1 MESNLEGI
9 YIMQRKLGKN
19 IDNKTWHDIT
29 KIPSVLV
36 KELKGGIYMNRD
48 EILARS
54 KKENLLNDERERYIQ
69 KSANQNSYFAVI
81 IIFAIFSIILF
92 IQKLI
97 TGGAFADYRVFSLA
111 LLIAMIGQ
119 SGTVYYYNREKKVYL
134 VCTILGIIGAIA
146 GMASIVGSGMGWF

>member
-1 MESNLEGI
+1 
-9 YIMQRKLGKN
+9 MQRKLGKN
-19 IDNKTWHDIT
+19 IDNKTWHDII

-119 SGTVYYYNREKKVYL
+119 SGTVYYYNRDKKVYL

>member
-1 MESNLEGI
+1 M
-9 YIMQRKLGKN
+9 MQRKLGKN
-19 IDNKTWHDIT
+19 IDNKTWHDII

-134 VCTILGIIGAIA
+134 LCTILGIIGAIA

>member
-1 MESNLEGI
+1 
-9 YIMQRKLGKN
+9 MQRKLGKSV
-19 IDNKTWHDIT
+19 DNKTWRDII
-29 KIPSVLV
+29 KMPSMLV
-36 KELKGGIYMNRD
+36 KKLKGGIYMNRD

-119 SGTVYYYNREKKVYL
+119 SGTVYYYNRDKKVYL
-134 VCTILGIIGAIA
+134 VCTILEIIGAIA

>member
-1 MESNLEGI
+1 
-9 YIMQRKLGKN
+9 MQRKLGKN

>member
-1 MESNLEGI
+1 MK
-9 YIMQRKLGKN
+9 RKLGKSV
-19 IDNKTWHDIT
+19 DNKTWRDII
-29 KIPSVLV
+29 KIPSILV
-36 KELKGGIYMNRD
+36 KKLKGGIYMNRD

-119 SGTVYYYNREKKVYL
+119 SGTVYYYNRDKKVYL
-134 VCTILGIIGAIA
+134 VCTILEIIGAIA

>member
-1 MESNLEGI
+1 M
-9 YIMQRKLGKN
+9 MQRKLGKN
-19 IDNKTWHDIT
+19 IDNKTWHDII

-97 TGGAFADYRVFSLA
+97 TGRAFADYRVFSIA

>member
-1 MESNLEGI
+1 
-9 YIMQRKLGKN
+9 MQRKLGKN
-19 IDNKTWHDIT
+19 IDNKTWHDIIR
-29 KIPSVLV
+29 IPSVLV

-54 KKENLLNDERERYIQ
+54 KKENLLNDERERCIQ

>member
-19 IDNKTWHDIT
+19 IDNKTWHDII

>member
-1 MESNLEGI
+1 MR
-9 YIMQRKLGKN
+9 RKLGKN
-19 IDNKTWHDIT
+19 IDNKTWHDII
-29 KIPSVLV
+29 KIPSILV
-36 KELKGGIYMNRD
+36 KKLKGGIYMNRD

-81 IIFAIFSIILF
+81 ITFAIFSIILF

-119 SGTVYYYNREKKVYL
+119 SATVYYYNREKKVYL
-134 VCTILGIIGAIA
+134 VCTILEIIGAIA

>member
-1 MESNLEGI
+1 
-9 YIMQRKLGKN
+9 MQRKLGKN
-19 IDNKTWHDIT
+19 IDNKTWHDII
-29 KIPSVLV
+29 KVPSILV
-36 KELKGGIYMNRD
+36 KKLKGGIYMNRD

-119 SGTVYYYNREKKVYL
+119 SGTVYYYNRDKKVYL
-134 VCTILGIIGAIA
+134 ICTILEIIGAIA

>member
-1 MESNLEGI
+1 MK
-9 YIMQRKLGKN
+9 RKLGKSV
-19 IDNKTWHDIT
+19 DNQTWRAII
-29 KIPSVLV
+29 KVPSILV
-36 KELKGGIYMNRD
+36 KKLKGGIYMNRD

-119 SGTVYYYNREKKVYL
+119 SGTVYYYNRDKKVYL
-134 VCTILGIIGAIA
+134 ICTILEIIGAIA

>member
-1 MESNLEGI
+1 
-9 YIMQRKLGKN
+9 MQRKLGKN
-19 IDNKTWHDIT
+19 IDNKTWHDII

>member
-1 MESNLEGI
+1 
-9 YIMQRKLGKN
+9 MQRKLGKSV
-19 IDNKTWHDIT
+19 DKKTWHDII
-29 KIPSVLV
+29 KIPSILV
-36 KELKGGIYMNRD
+36 EKLKGGIYMNRD

-69 KSANQNSYFAVI
+69 KSANQNSYFVVI
-81 IIFAIFSIILF
+81 ITFAIFSIILF

-119 SGTVYYYNREKKVYL
+119 SGTIYYYNRDKKVYL
-134 VCTILGIIGAIA
+134 VCTILEIIGAIA

>member
-1 MESNLEGI
+1 
-9 YIMQRKLGKN
+9 MQRKLGKN
-19 IDNKTWHDIT
+19 IDNKTWHDIIR
-29 KIPSVLV
+29 IPSVLV

-119 SGTVYYYNREKKVYL
+119 SGTVYYYNRDKKVYL

>member
-1 MESNLEGI
+1 
-9 YIMQRKLGKN
+9 
-19 IDNKTWHDIT
+19 
-29 KIPSVLV
+29 
-36 KELKGGIYMNRD
+36 MNRD

-81 IIFAIFSIILF
+81 IIFAIFSMILF
-92 IQKLI
+92 IQELI
-97 TGGAFADYRVFSLA
+97 TGRAFADYRVFSLA

-119 SGTVYYYNREKKVYL
+119 SGTVYYYNRDKKVYL
-134 VCTILGIIGAIA
+134 VCTILEIIGAIA

>member
-9 YIMQRKLGKN
+9 YMMQRKLGKN
-19 IDNKTWHDIT
+19 IDNKTWHDII

-97 TGGAFADYRVFSLA
+97 TGRAFADYRVFSIA

>member
-1 MESNLEGI
+1 MESNLEGL
-9 YIMQRKLGKN
+9 YIMQRKLGEN
-19 IDNKTWHDIT
+19 IDNKTWHDII
-29 KIPSVLV
+29 IPSILV
-36 KELKGGIYMNRD
+36 KKLKGGIYMNRD

-119 SGTVYYYNREKKVYL
+119 SGTVYYYNRDKKVYL
-134 VCTILGIIGAIA
+134 VCTILEIIGAIA

>member
-1 MESNLEGI
+1 
-9 YIMQRKLGKN
+9 MQRKLGKN
-19 IDNKTWHDIT
+19 IDNKTWYDIM

-119 SGTVYYYNREKKVYL
+119 SGTVYYYNRDKKVYL

>member
-1 MESNLEGI
+1 
-9 YIMQRKLGKN
+9 MQRKLGKN
-19 IDNKTWHDIT
+19 IDNKTWHDII

-54 KKENLLNDERERYIQ
+54 KKENLLNDERERCIQ

-119 SGTVYYYNREKKVYL
+119 SGTVYYYNRDKKVYL

>member
-1 MESNLEGI
+1 MESNIEGI
-9 YIMQRKLGKN
+9 YIMQRKLRKN